1 MSRFK
6 ITILPDKRVVTAQE
20 GASILSVLQASDAP
34 VDAPCGG
41 NGACG
46 KCRCLIDG
54 VPRLACRSFV
64 ERDCTVMP
72 LVSFDAN
79 ILTEGVCVP
88 KRTDGTNRYVL
99 AFDVGTTTVVG
110 YLLDGRSCEVLS
122 MASRLNPQTAYGSD
136 VISRIQYVM
145 EHLDSDALHHC
156 ILECLSELG
165 EELARRAN
173 ISLSMVTCAC
183 IAGNTAM
190 HHLLLGIDPAPLTVP
205 PYMPACLQ
213 QLELPAGE
221 LLPINPAGTIRL
233 LPNIAGF
240 VGGDTVACMAATAFD
255 ELDEL
260 TLMIDIGTNGEIV
273 LGDRHRRIAC
283 SSAAGPAFEGAK
295 IQHGMRGACGAISHV
310 TLNEDGFDCAVIGGG
325 DAVGICGSG
334 LLDAVWAMCKAG
346 MVEESGRMDET
357 SGDPALWGC
366 IDGMKAVRLTADV
379 WLTQKDIRELQ
390 LAKAAIRAGIEL
402 LLRQYH
408 AEPQDVRQVYLAGA
422 FGSFLSPEAACG
434 LGMIPAAFLEK
445 IRPIGNAAGMGAQ
458 LCALDRSAFVH
469 TGEMARQTEFLELAG
484 MPEFQELYVDCL
496 AFGDDVYGE

>member
-6 ITILPDKRVVTAQE
+6 ITILPDKRTITAQE
-20 GASILSVLQASDAP
+20 GASILSVLQDAN
-34 VDAPCGG
+34 APIEAACGG
-41 NGACG
+41 NGTCG

-54 VPRLACRSFV
+54 IPRLACQSLV
-64 ERDCTVMP
+64 EKDCVVMP
-72 LVSFDAN
+72 LASSDADV
-79 ILTEGVCVP
+79 LTGGACVP
-88 KRTDGTNRYVL
+88 KQTDGKNRYAL
-99 AFDVGTTTVVG
+99 AFDIGTTTVVG
-110 YLLDGRSCEVLS
+110 YLLDGKNCETLAT
-122 MASRLNPQTAYGSD
+122 ASRLNPQTTFGGD

-145 EHLDSDALHHC
+145 EHPDSDALHRC

-165 EELARRAN
+165 EELAQSAN
-173 ISLSMVTCAC
+173 ISLLSVTCAC
-183 IAGNTAM
+183 IAGNTVM

-213 QLELPAGE
+213 QMELPASE
-221 LLPINPAGTIRL
+221 LLPINPAGTVRI

-255 ELDEL
+255 TLDDL

-295 IQHGMRGACGAISHV
+295 IRHGMRGACGAISHV
-310 TLNEDGFDCAVIGGG
+310 TLNEDGFDCTVIGGG
-325 DAVGICGSG
+325 DAVGVCGSG
-334 LLDAVWAMCKAG
+334 LLDAVWEMRKTG

-357 SGDPALWGC
+357 VGDSALWGRV
-366 IDGMKAVRLTADV
+366 DNMKAVRLTADV

-402 LLRQYH
+402 LLLQYH
-408 AEPQDVRQVYLAGA
+408 AVPENVRRVYLAGA

-445 IRPIGNAAGMGAQ
+445 IQPIGNAAGMGAQ
-458 LCALDRSAFVH
+458 LCALDHSAFIH
-469 TGEMARQTEFLELAG
+469 TEEMARRTEFLELAS
-484 MPEFQELYVDCL
+484 MPEFQDIYVDCL
-496 AFGDDVYGE
+496 SLGDDVYGE